1 MSVKAAEI
9 QLSFRTKNH
18 RETPWPGNRPPIPSP
33 NIVASSEVFSGAR
46 NLIRFPGC
54 MCFQADLHVLAR
66 SGINSA
72 LLCLRLKPP
81 CALSRGQRLLPG
93 QRFSKT
99 KQVLRQFKPLPA
111 GTPRATCSAP
121 RPGTIRSGLFQ
132 FHAPAIR
139 RTAVFRANAPGRPDP
154 GYRSASDFSGGPT

>member
-1 MSVKAAEI
+1 MARQPPSNTVSQHRRVQRSFFRSAEFNP
-9 QLSFRTKNH
+9 L
-18 RETPWPGNRPPIPSP
+18 PGR
-33 NIVASSEVFSGAR
+33 
-46 NLIRFPGC
+46 
-54 MCFQADLHVLAR
+54 MCFQAGLHVLAR

-72 LLCLRLKPP
+72 LLWLRLKPP
-81 CALSRGQRLLPG
+81 CALSCGQLLLPG

-121 RPGTIRSGLFQ
+121 RPGTIRFELFQ

-139 RTAVFRANAPGRPDP
+139 RTAAFRATAPGRPDH
-154 GYRSASDFSGGPT
+154 GYRLALDFSGGPM